1 MGRIIR
7 PGRWRKK
14 QPRRNLDKIFGVKR
28 KPSVRSAQRN
38 WHPKTNNLNRKT
50 VILFIAAFTA
60 TVVLGMLSIYAT
72 RSFKS
77 ESNGSSSDVI
87 VDAHFRECGN
97 ISRYNCV
104 IDGDTLRYK
113 GTKIRIA
120 DIDTPET
127 HPPRCAK
134 EARLGDAATKRLQ
147 QLLNLGPFELQP
159 IGRDE
164 DRYGRKLRILY
175 RDGQSIGQILV
186 QESLARPYQG
196 GQKQP
201 WC

>member
-1 MGRIIR
+1 MGKIIR

-14 QPRRNLDKIFGVKR
+14 QPRQNLNKIFGMKT
-28 KPSVRSAQRN
+28 KPAVRSAQRN
-38 WHPKTNNLNRKT
+38 WRPDTNELNRKT
-50 VILFIAAFTA
+50 VILFLAVFTA
-60 TVVLGMLSIYAT
+60 TVVLGMMSIYAL
-72 RSFKS
+72 RSYKS
-77 ESNGSSSDVI
+77 QSNNSSSDVI

-127 HPPRCAK
+127 HPPRCAE
-134 EARLGDAATKRLQ
+134 EARLGNAATKRLQ

-159 IGRDE
+159 ISRDE
-164 DRYGRKLRILY
+164 DSYGRKLRILV
-175 RDGQSIGQILV
+175 RNGQSIGDKLV
-186 QESLARPYQG
+186 EEGLARTWTG
-196 GQKQP
+196 RREP